1 MIKNEIME
9 KNFALVTGA
18 SGGMGLEFARLLAK
32 DNYNLLLIARSE
44 SKLKSIASE
53 LEIQYAIKV
62 LIQVKDLSQP
72 SAADEIFEFTHQN
85 NLIVDVLINNAG
97 FGNFGFFTETAIQK
111 EIEMVDLNIKTLT
124 VMTKF
129 FVKEMVARGKG
140 KILNIASTAAFQ
152 PGPLMAVYYASK
164 AYVLSFSEAL
174 SNELQG
180 TGVTV
185 TTLCP
190 GPTQTGF
197 EKAAS
202 LQESGLFKTI
212 KPANATDVA
221 LVGYKA
227 LMKGKTMVIYGWLN
241 KLIVFANRITPRT
254 MIVKIVRKMSE
265 KI

>member
-1 MIKNEIME
+1 ME

-44 SKLKSIASE
+44 NKLKSIASE

-62 LIQVKDLSQP
+62 LIQAKDLSHP
-72 SAADEIFEFTHQN
+72 SAADEIFEFTRQN

-111 EIEMVDLNIKTLT
+111 EIEMIDLNIKALT
-124 VMTKF
+124 MMTKL

-202 LQESGLFKTI
+202 LQESGLFKTM
-212 KPANATDVA
+212 KPAIATDVA
-221 LVGYKA
+221 LFGYKA

-241 KLIVFANRITPRT
+241 KLMVFANRITPRT
-254 MIVKIVRKMSE
+254 IIVRPLQGKNVY
-265 KI
+265 KILD

>member
-1 MIKNEIME
+1 ME

-44 SKLKSIASE
+44 NKLKSIASE

-62 LIQVKDLSQP
+62 LIQAKDLSHP
-72 SAADEIFEFTHQN
+72 SAADEIFEFTRQN

-111 EIEMVDLNIKTLT
+111 EIEMIDLNIKALT
-124 VMTKF
+124 MMTKL

-202 LQESGLFKTI
+202 LQESGLFKTM
-212 KPANATDVA
+212 P
-221 LVGYKA
+221 
-227 LMKGKTMVIYGWLN
+227 
-241 KLIVFANRITPRT
+241 
-254 MIVKIVRKMSE
+254 E
-265 KI
+265 Q